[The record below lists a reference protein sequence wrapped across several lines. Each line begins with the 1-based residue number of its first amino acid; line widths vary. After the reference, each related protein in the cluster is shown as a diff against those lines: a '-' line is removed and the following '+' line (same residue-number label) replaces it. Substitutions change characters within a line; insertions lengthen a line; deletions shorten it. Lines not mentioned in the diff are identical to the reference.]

1 MPNYKGHLVGGLATY
16 TVLLFL
22 LCRSTNPTLISAM
35 QWLVICLLG
44 SLFPDVDTK
53 SKIQK
58 IFYTSFVLLL
68 FCLISWN
75 KLKLALFLSLISL
88 SPLVVNHRGIF
99 HKAWFIIAITVAFV
113 FFSVEIKLFHS
124 CSEITIPALFFTAG
138 ALSHIVLDMGI
149 KQLFKL

>member
-1 MPNYKGHLVGGLATY
+1 MPNYKTHLVGGFATFIALLL
-16 TVLLFL
+16 VLK
-22 LCRSTNPTLISAM
+22 SANTTAFNVI
-35 QWLVICLLG
+35 QWLIICLLG

-58 IFYTSFVLLL
+58 IFYTGFVILL
-68 FCLISWN
+68 FFLMSLN
-75 KLKLALFLSLISL
+75 KLKLALFLSIISL

-99 HKAWFIIAITVAFV
+99 HKAWFIILITVAFV

>member
-1 MPNYKGHLVGGLATY
+1 MPNYKGHLVGGFATY
-16 TVLLFL
+16 IVLLFL
-22 LCRSTNPTLISAM
+22 LRSTNPSLITAA

-44 SLFPDVDTK
+44 ALFPDVDTK

-58 IFYTSFVLLL
+58 IFYTGFVILL
-68 FCLISWN
+68 FFLISLN
-75 KLKLALFLSLISL
+75 KLKLAVFLSVISL

-99 HKAWFIIAITVAFV
+99 HKAWFIILITVAFV
-113 FFSVEIKLFHS
+113 IFTVEIKLFHS

-138 ALSHIVLDMGI
+138 ALSHIILDMGI

>member
-1 MPNYKGHLVGGLATY
+1 MPNYKKHLVGGFATY
-16 TVLLFL
+16 TTLLFL
-22 LCRSTNPTLISAM
+22 LKSVNPTLTSAI

-58 IFYTSFVLLL
+58 IFYTGFLILL
-68 FCLISWN
+68 FFLISIN
-75 KLKLALFLSLISL
+75 KFKLALFLSVISL

-99 HKAWFIIAITVAFV
+99 HKAWFIIFITIAFV

-124 CSEITIPALFFTAG
+124 TSEITIPALFFTAG
-138 ALSHIVLDMGI
+138 ALSHIILDMGV
-149 KQLFKL
+149 KQLFKI